1 MSKSLRLH
9 SARRS
14 GWKTT
19 AARSEPSAGRSTASA
34 EEWTGSRPDLGTTA
48 AGDPY
53 GTSTVVIARRNAHQ
67 SLSRGVVVEA
77 SVVGRLLGL
86 KLLRVKAHVTLMP
99 AYLDPITYVTP
110 RATAPRADQPT
121 GGGSLND
128 AVSLLA
134 QASRT
139 MREAKRITF

>member
-1 MSKSLRLH
+1 
-9 SARRS
+9 
-14 GWKTT
+14 
-19 AARSEPSAGRSTASA
+19 
-34 EEWTGSRPDLGTTA
+34 
-48 AGDPY
+48 
-53 GTSTVVIARRNAHQ
+53 
-67 SLSRGVVVEA
+67 VVEA

-86 KLLRVKAHVTLMP
+86 KVLRGKAHVTLMP
-99 AYLDPITYVTP
+99 AYLDQITYVTP

-128 AVSLLA
+128 AVNLLA